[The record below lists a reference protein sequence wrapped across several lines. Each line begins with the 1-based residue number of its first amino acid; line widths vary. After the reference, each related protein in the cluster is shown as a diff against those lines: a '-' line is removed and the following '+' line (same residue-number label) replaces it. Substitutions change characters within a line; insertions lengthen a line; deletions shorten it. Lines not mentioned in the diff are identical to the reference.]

1 MLRPE
6 DRAIALRLDRLGGFE
21 GEAFGVPGAVSGA
34 ICGQRAGET
43 AGAARGAD
51 GRAQVHHRLREIAG
65 TRVGRDRVRCRAQ
78 FGHCSGERAFNRKQ
92 PRDDA
97 GDIGIDDDRALPK
110 GDRGDGC
117 GGVRADAGEFAQ
129 ARFGRREATTI
140 DHGARTGVEIAR
152 AGIIAEPRPCRHQIG
167 LGCCRQLFDA
177 RPARDEFGEARG
189 HRGDGGLLEHD
200 FRQPHAVRVGRVAA
214 GGRTPR
220 QRARVPI
227 VPSEQSVGC
236 FGGDFGWA
244 LGGHAPPMA
253 WTAQ

>member
-65 TRVGRDRVRCRAQ
+65 TRVGRDRVGCRAQ
-78 FGHCSGERAFNRKQ
+78 FGHCSGERPFNREQ
-92 PRDDA
+92 PRHHA
-97 GDIGIDDDRALPK
+97 RDIGIDHDRAFPK
-110 GDRGDGC
+110 GDRGDRG

-129 ARFGRREATTI
+129 ARFGRGEAAAR
-140 DHGARTGVEIAR
+140 DHGTRAGMEIAR
-152 AGIIAEPRPCRHQIG
+152 AGVVTKPRPGRHQIG
-167 LGCCRQLFDA
+167 LGCRRQRLDA
-177 RPARDEFGEARG
+177 RPARDEFGEARRD
-189 HRGDGGLLEHD
+189 RGDGGLLEHD
-200 FRQPHAVRVGRVAA
+200 LGQPHAVGVGRVTARRGA
-214 GGRTPR
+214 PR

-253 WTAQ
+253 WTAR